1 MAADAGDYHLICFVE
16 FQIIEMLEA
25 FSTSPDK
32 SMSLG
37 DFEKMMIAAKL
48 A

>member
-1 MAADAGDYHLICFVE
+1 M
-16 FQIIEMLEA
+16 IEMLEA

-32 SMSLG
+32 TMSLA
-37 DFEKMMIAAKL
+37 DFEKMMIAARL

>member
-1 MAADAGDYHLICFVE
+1 MNDYL
-16 FQIIEMLEA
+16 QIIEMLEA

-32 SMSLG
+32 TVSLS
-37 DFEKMMIAAKL
+37 DFEKMMIATRL

>member
-1 MAADAGDYHLICFVE
+1 M
-16 FQIIEMLEA
+16 IEMLEA

-32 SMSLG
+32 TMSLV
-37 DFEKMMIAAKL
+37 DFEKMMVAARL

>member
-1 MAADAGDYHLICFVE
+1 M
-16 FQIIEMLEA
+16 IEMLDA

-32 SMSLG
+32 TMDLS
-37 DFEKMMIAAKL
+37 DFEKMMVAARL